1 MLDPNLVPRDIR
13 EEMMQIYD
21 EHGGVYLLSNLTKI
35 SINALN
41 NWYRRWQFNPFVFRS
56 DIQYRARK
64 LNTFI
69 KNVLNPDYQVNK
81 PTKSQGV
88 IVPESS
94 VTEKIRSKITVE
106 QEILVKSIKALI
118 ESKMKLGLAMD
129 EEVENELRKLFSMI
143 GDSRKV
149 AILLG
154 IDKNTVDGWVTAL

>member
-1 MLDPNLVPRDIR
+1 M
-13 EEMMQIYD
+13 
-21 EHGGVYLLSNLTKI
+21 
-35 SINALN
+35 
-41 NWYRRWQFNPFVFRS
+41 
-56 DIQYRARK
+56 
-64 LNTFI
+64 
-69 KNVLNPDYQVNK
+69 LNPDYQVNK

-129 EEVENELRKLFSMI
+129 EEVENEVRKLFSMI

-154 IDKNTVDGWVTAL
+154 IDKNTVDGWVIAL